1 MRSRC
6 QVGELRVTH
15 ASSTSATDRPAARP
29 AGATVNSAA
38 TPPPFHPH
46 MTSTQ
51 EILRRWCDNARGS
64 VAGGPKGG
72 AHRPQRS
79 EDSGRVPG
87 GDRTR
92 HRPSDRNCYSIRKPE
107 IARLIT
113 NCWISDVPSKI
124 VWLISGCPGLTAQGC
139 DLRFLVRPVRRFRS
153 FRPVV
158 GMKVGMDL

>member
-1 MRSRC
+1 M
-6 QVGELRVTH
+6 TH

-29 AGATVNSAA
+29 AGATVNSAE
-38 TPPPFHPH
+38 TPPFHPH

-64 VAGGPKGG
+64 VAGGPKGWG
-72 AHRPQRS
+72 PSPQRS
-79 EDSGRVPG
+79 EDGGRVPG

-92 HRPSDRNCYSIRKPE
+92 HRPSNRNCYSILRPE

-124 VWLISGCPGLTAQGC
+124 VWVVLECPSCSAWCC
-139 DLRFLVRPVRRFRS
+139 DVRFRVRAVSLVRWFQ
-153 FRPVV
+153 PVV
-158 GMKVGMDL
+158 GMKVGMDLRNDLRTSRRTL